1 MISEMD
7 RTFDLDEA
15 DALMPEVLARTAV
28 LVDLRADLAEL
39 THDLRATG
47 HSRLGGVAE
56 AKGLE
61 ARLSESFGW
70 FTETG
75 IEVKGIAPFLID
87 FPSVLDGESV
97 RLCWL
102 EGESSLAWYHLTTLG
117 FPGRRRI
124 P

>member
-1 MISEMD
+1 MISEME

-15 DALMPEVLARTAV
+15 DALMPEVLARAIV

-39 THDLRATG
+39 TLDLRASG
-47 HSRLGGVAE
+47 HSRLGGLAE
-56 AKGLE
+56 SKAFE
-61 ARLSESFGW
+61 ARLAETIGW

-75 IEVKGIAPFLID
+75 IEVKGLAPFLID

-102 EGESSLAWYHLTTLG
+102 EGESSLSWYHLTALG
-117 FPGRRRI
+117 FAGRRRL